1 MDSSD
6 ALTSRIHEHVEKL
19 EQFSDGIT
27 RCDVL
32 VEQPHRHQSQG
43 RSFHVRVQ
51 LHLRTGQEIVV
62 SRDPGVADAHEDP
75 YVTLRDAFSTA
86 RRQVQEATER
96 VRGDVKQHERE
107 RDLEREV
114 STEQ

>member
-6 ALTSRIHEHVEKL
+6 ALTARIHEHVEKL

-27 RCDVL
+27 RCDVV
-32 VEQPHRHQSQG
+32 VEQPHRHQSNG
-43 RSFHVRVQ
+43 RPFHVRVQ
-51 LHLRTGQEIVV
+51 LHLRSGQDVVV

-75 YVTLRDAFSTA
+75 YVTLRDTFSTA
-86 RRQVQEATER
+86 RRQVQEAMER

-107 RDLEREV
+107 PELEIP
-114 STEQ
+114 TEP